1 MPKPK
6 IMSKYNSKI
15 LDIRFLDSQTFILRF
30 ERNGLK
36 FRTGQ
41 YVVLAPQNFP
51 ESREYSIYS
60 SEHDPWI
67 EVLIK
72 KVDTGYVSKALSEMQ
87 VGDMLQVEG
96 PYGFFVLNQGEIDNR
111 HFLFVATG
119 TGISP
124 FHSFTLTHSS
134 LNYQLLH
141 GVRFTN
147 EAYDHGHYLENS
159 HVICTTRDEK
169 GSYAGR
175 VTEYLSEN
183 DIPTDTICYLCGNSA
198 MINEVSDLL
207 EEQGIAPQNIRSE
220 VFF

>member
-1 MPKPK
+1 
-6 IMSKYNSKI
+6 MSTYYSKI
-15 LDIRFLDSQTFILRF
+15 LDIRFLDTNTFIVRF

-41 YVVLAPQNFP
+41 YVVLSPKGFP

-72 KVDTGYVSKALSEMQ
+72 KVESGYVSKALSQLQ
-87 VGDMLQVEG
+87 VGDYLTVEG
-96 PYGFFVLNQGEIDNR
+96 PFGFFVLNEGEIKNR

-124 FHSFTLTHSS
+124 FHSFTLTHSE

-147 EAYDHGHYLENS
+147 EAYDNGHYLENS
-159 HVICTTRDEK
+159 HVICATRDAN

-175 VTEYLSEN
+175 VTKYLNEN
-183 DIPTDTICYLCGNSA
+183 HIPNDTICYLCGNSA